1 MHGMRKHIQNRSP
14 KQRRRRPLPHL
25 RSQLQNHSQRRENH
39 VNRIY
44 LRNGRPRRTLNGA
57 PVMPIWEYKVIPIKT
72 RIRSN
77 IVDGASKPI
86 IEDVQND
93 LDVWGKEGWELVTVQ
108 DTTLQDGRRYTVA
121 YLKRQKQPQ

>member
-1 MHGMRKHIQNRSP
+1 
-14 KQRRRRPLPHL
+14 
-25 RSQLQNHSQRRENH
+25 
-39 VNRIY
+39 
-44 LRNGRPRRTLNGA
+44 
-57 PVMPIWEYKVIPIKT
+57 MPIWEYKVIPIKT

-121 YLKRQKQPQ
+121 YLKRQK